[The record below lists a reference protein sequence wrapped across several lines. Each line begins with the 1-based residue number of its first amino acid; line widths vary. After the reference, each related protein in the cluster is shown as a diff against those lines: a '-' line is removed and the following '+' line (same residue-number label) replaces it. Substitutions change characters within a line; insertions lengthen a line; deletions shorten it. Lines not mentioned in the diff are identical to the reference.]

1 MSRFFRFT
9 IIFTLVCLLSLLCF
23 ENLSLRDTISQNKYA
38 QTKVLY
44 SKEDKI
50 DEILVSEIQQAEKFV
65 YFAVYTITKENIVNA
80 LIAAR
85 LRGLEVL
92 GILDLNQLDIPE
104 EKPWVAK
111 LKKYGVVLK
120 IPQKESGL
128 MHIKMLVTDK
138 AYASGSFNYTV
149 SAAFYNDE
157 VLEVGRVEGI
167 RKQYLS
173 VFKRLFESY

>member
-1 MSRFFRFT
+1 MSRFFRLT
-9 IIFTLVCLLSLLCF
+9 IIFVLVCFLSLLSF
-23 ENLSLRDTISQNKYA
+23 ENMSLREKISQNKYA
-38 QTKVLY
+38 QTKVLF
-44 SKEDKI
+44 SKEEKI
-50 DEILVSEIQQAEKFV
+50 DEALVSEIQQAEKFV
-65 YFAVYTITKENIVNA
+65 YFAVYTMTKENIVNA
-80 LIAAR
+80 LIAAK

-92 GILDLNQLDIPE
+92 GVLDFKQVDIPE

-149 SAAFYNDE
+149 SAASYNDE

-173 VFKRLFESY
+173 VFKQLFESY